1 MGTIKIDE
9 NMLRY
14 ISTFYQ
20 STGVDVMDIAE
31 DDENIFFI
39 IYPGSL
45 RKAITNNGEN
55 IKKLKEKLG
64 KNIILVEYS
73 DDPQRFIYNLFY
85 RFNVK
90 EINIDKVDDD
100 MRVSV
105 KVDPGQKARA
115 IGKNGR
121 NLRVTKDILSRHF
134 KVSSLLIK

>member
-20 STGVDVMDIAE
+20 MTGVDVMDIAE
-31 DDENIFFI
+31 DEENIFFI

-45 RKAITNNGEN
+45 RKAIANNGEN

-73 DDPQRFIYNLFY
+73 DNPERFIYNLFY

-90 EINIDKVDDD
+90 EVNIENVNDEMK
-100 MRVSV
+100 VSV

-121 NLRVTKDILSRHF
+121 NLKITKDILSRHF
-134 KVSSLLIK
+134 KVTSLLVK

>member
-20 STGVDVMDIAE
+20 ATGVDVLDIAE

-45 RKAITNNGEN
+45 RKAIANNGEN

-64 KNIILVEYS
+64 KNIIIVEYS
-73 DDPQRFIYNLFY
+73 DDPHRFIYNLFY

-90 EINIDKVDDD
+90 EVNIDKIDDE

-134 KVSSLLIK
+134 KVTSLLIK

>member
-20 STGVDVMDIAE
+20 VTGVDVMDIAE
-31 DDENIFFI
+31 DEENIFFI

-45 RKAITNNGEN
+45 RKAIVNNGEN

-64 KNIILVEYS
+64 KSIILVEYN

-85 RFNVK
+85 RFSVK
-90 EINIDKVDDD
+90 EVNIEKMDDE
-100 MRVSV
+100 MKVSV

-121 NLRVTKDILSRHF
+121 NLRLTKDILSRHF

>member
-45 RKAITNNGEN
+45 RKAIANNGEN

-90 EINIDKVDDD
+90 EINIDKVNDD

>member
-45 RKAITNNGEN
+45 RKAIVNNGEN
-55 IKKLKEKLG
+55 IKRLKEKLG

-90 EINIDKVDDD
+90 EINIEKVNDD

>member
-45 RKAITNNGEN
+45 RKAIVNNGEN
-55 IKKLKEKLG
+55 IKRLKEKLG

-90 EINIDKVDDD
+90 EINIEKVNDD

-121 NLRVTKDILSRHF
+121 NLRVTRDILSRHF